1 MTSRK
6 GSAKAKRLAEF
17 KAQLGGM
24 DDLFARETERASAK
38 SLEKE
43 RALREKACESKNRY
57 VSERD
62 AREAIR
68 ACAEHGT
75 LGLRCYRCSYCDGWH
90 LTSKAPNS

>member
-6 GSAKAKRLAEF
+6 GSAKAKRIAEF
-17 KAQLGGM
+17 KSQLGGM
-24 DDLFARETERASAK
+24 DDLFARETERSTAK
-38 SLEKE
+38 SLERE

-57 VSERD
+57 GSEKE

-75 LGLRCYRCSYCDGWH
+75 LGLRCYRCSYCNGWH